1 MTSATVPAIN
11 LSGFNLD
18 SKGWKYGFHHCF
30 INRRLVR
37 RNTANEFQYL
47 AHTVQNYISS
57 EGLRTCKLGKIT
69 NKFTQNVR
77 HTKDNTYHDLRH
89 LRSNKDIVLLT
100 GDKDSSVVEMN
111 KLEYIKKV
119 SDLINKGNVV
129 GIVNFIVKEIYE
141 NKIIE
146 SVCKTKLYFVV
157 FWRKKLSSV

>member
-18 SKGWKYGFHHCF
+18 PEGWKCGFHHCF
-30 INRRLVR
+30 INSRLVK
-37 RNTANEFQYL
+37 RNTANEFEYL

-57 EGLRTCKLGKIT
+57 EGLRTCKLGKIS

-77 HTKDNTYHDLRH
+77 HTKDNTYHDLN
-89 LRSNKDIVLLT
+89 NKDIVLLT
-100 GDKDSSVVEMN
+100 GDTDSSVVEMN

-129 GIVNFIVKEIYE
+129 GIVDFIVKEIYE